1 MSKRSSRVLA
11 LVVAFLALASGCAGQ
26 RHRAEF
32 SAGYPVY
39 DCPEH
44 LQGRVGLSVEARP
57 ISIDA
62 VKVKEQSI
70 ATTGAVGRR
79 LLVSVTSAERPADR
93 VIWSALNIL
102 SYGGTFLGWS
112 RLQTDN
118 LILAPSADVVL
129 QKQTN
134 SREQAQIEIA
144 AVSIGPG
151 GANVVRSMR
160 GKSNLLGVSSLDV
173 LIMPG
178 GAVVDD
184 TVLRIPNLWMP
195 DGRPVPPDK
204 VAVEMIPVR
213 HPPGLDT
220 VEASVE
226 LAYIVR
232 ESKSGDEWH
241 CSAEGRATLVDH
253 DSVRQPFWDLGL
265 VGKNRERGE
274 WLVLLEPSL
283 GAVRTV
289 FDSPAS
295 ANALASWIQTTAAT
309 QIGEYQFGVVRQSA
323 YRKARPYGPVDA
335 DAMTT
340 FRALSAND
348 LPAIK
353 VGAVGE
359 P

>member
-1 MSKRSSRVLA
+1 M
-11 LVVAFLALASGCAGQ
+11 
-26 RHRAEF
+26 
-32 SAGYPVY
+32 
-39 DCPEH
+39 
-44 LQGRVGLSVEARP
+44 
-57 ISIDA
+57 
-62 VKVKEQSI
+62 
-70 ATTGAVGRR
+70 
-79 LLVSVTSAERPADR
+79 
-93 VIWSALNIL
+93 
-102 SYGGTFLGWS
+102 
-112 RLQTDN
+112 
-118 LILAPSADVVL
+118 
-129 QKQTN
+129 QKQPS

-160 GKSNLLGVSSLDV
+160 GKANLLGVSSLDV

-220 VEASVE
+220 VQASVE

-232 ESKSGDEWH
+232 EESGDEWH
-241 CSAEGRATLVDH
+241 CSAEGRTTLADH

-265 VGKNRERGE
+265 AGKNTERGE
-274 WLVLLEPSL
+274 WLALLEPSL

-295 ANALASWIQTTAAT
+295 ANALASWIQTTRAT
-309 QIGEYQFGVVRQSA
+309 QIGEYQIGVVRQGA
-323 YRKARPYGPVDA
+323 PRKARPYGPVDA
-335 DAMTT
+335 DTMTT
-340 FRALSAND
+340 FRALTADD
-348 LPAIK
+348 LPAIE